1 MRSLCDSTFLL
12 AKVFS
17 SLSFFYFGAEQ
28 KSVFDSGIFQL
39 YSKKV
44 WGRGENM
51 RNPIVVGLA
60 AAPAAAATSARLQS
74 TKPPRMDR

>member
-1 MRSLCDSTFLL
+1 MWFYIFTSKGIFL
-12 AKVFS
+12 AF
-17 SLSFFYFGAEQ
+17 FFYFGAEQ

-39 YSKKV
+39 YSKKKS
-44 WGRGENM
+44 GREENM

-60 AAPAAAATSARLQS
+60 AAAAAAATSARLQS